1 MTPVEQLVQK
11 LDANLK
17 SLKNA
22 NLLIAAG
29 ILEPTVKYAKEL
41 LVVEKMEM
49 STQYHK
55 GYNSGVIQG
64 KLESSMTKI

>member
-1 MTPVEQLVQK
+1 MTPVEQLTQK
-11 LDANLK
+11 LEENLK
-17 SLKNA
+17 SFKNA

-41 LVVEKMEM
+41 LVVEQMEL

-55 GYNSGVIQG
+55 GYKSGVIQG
-64 KLESSMTKI
+64 KVESSMTKI